1 MNSSRRL
8 MTLLGLGAAS
18 AFAALAL
25 PLAAAHAEDGATGTQ
40 VTAPDN
46 GIAPGYGG
54 GTYETCDGGVC
65 LVMGKE
71 DLNDWTYKGIR
82 PFLTDWKGVQQY
94 EVEYNPATANNPPDG
109 LATTTTET
117 NTLASINTDTTVTT
131 EHLSAP
137 TTTATTIDAGS
148 YEVKTEDF
156 WSPLFTSNAYE
167 FGKFVPS
174 ADAPATAASEI
185 GWYGDMSDSSIYKV
199 SLFDGDLT
207 NLTMNNIGPHDADYW
222 VVSTPNFTNTI
233 VTVDGA
239 SADYIKVGDDA
250 PVFLWNSLFHS
261 GLEEAAVPTFLIPD
275 DAFAG
280 TDFEPTQYLD
290 IPETAPVA

>member
-71 DLNDWTYKGIR
+71 DLNDWTYHGIR
-82 PFLTDWKGVQQY
+82 PFFTTWDGNQQY
-94 EVEYNPATANNPPDG
+94 EVEYNPATAQNPPDG
-109 LATTTTET
+109 LV
-117 NTLASINTDTTVTT
+117 SSD
-131 EHLSAP
+131 LSPAD
-137 TTTATTIDAGS
+137 AGIAGEETTITDAGMVDAGS
-148 YEVKTEDF
+148 YDIKVADF
-156 WSPLFTSNAYE
+156 WNPLFTSEDYT
-167 FGKFVPS
+167 FGKFIPNP
-174 ADAPATAASEI
+174 DAPANAASEI
-185 GWYGDMSDSSIYKV
+185 GWYGDMSGATIDKTT
-199 SLFDGDLT
+199 LGDIT
-207 NLTMNNIGPHDADYW
+207 NLTMVGVGTHDANYEVLTVGD
-222 VVSTPNFTNTI
+222 FTNTV

-239 SADYIKVGDDA
+239 SADYIQTGDDA

-261 GLEEAAVPTFLIPD
+261 GIEEAAVPNFLIPD
-275 DAFAG
+275 DPFAG

>member
-8 MTLLGLGAAS
+8 LTLLGLGAAS

-25 PLAAAHAEDGATGTQ
+25 PLAAAHAEDGGLATE
-40 VTAPDN
+40 VAAADN

-54 GTYETCDGGVC
+54 GPYQTCDGGVC

-71 DLNDWTYKGIR
+71 DLSDWTYKGIR

-94 EVEYNPATANNPPDG
+94 DVEYNPATASNPPDG
-109 LATTTTET
+109 LVTTSSSTTTET
-117 NTLASINTDTTVTT
+117 GITT
-131 EHLSAP
+131 EAGS
-137 TTTATTIDAGS
+137 TNVDAGS

-174 ADAPATAASEI
+174 ADAPTTAASEI

-207 NLTMNNIGPHDADYW
+207 NLTMYNVGAHDADYW
-222 VVSTPNFTNTI
+222 VVSTPDFTNTI
-233 VTVDGA
+233 VTVDGS
-239 SADYIKVGDDA
+239 SADYLKVGDDA

-280 TDFEPTQYLD
+280 TDFEASQYLD
-290 IPETAPVA
+290 VPGTAFAV